1 MKPGRRRS
9 DFPPPRPTPPS
20 PTPGEPDVVVVG
32 GGAAGLMA
40 GACAA
45 ELGLRC
51 VVLERRHRPGLKLL
65 LCGNNRCNVTHRAT
79 VEEMLAAYGEPV
91 AGFLRPA
98 LTAFPPEELRRWF
111 ADRGLR
117 TTVHEDGRVFPASE
131 QADDVVHCFRDVF
144 RDREIPL
151 VHQSPVQGIEREGNG
166 YRVRTLHFSLVTPR
180 VLVATGGVS
189 YPKTGSVGDGQR
201 FARELGHRVLPF
213 RPGLAG
219 LELDACKLVQGE
231 PVSLPDTAVG
241 LFCGGREMAR
251 TEGEILLD
259 RACARGPAMVNAS
272 RIMARENLR
281 DVELRIDLFPA
292 LQVADLARR
301 LMESPRARRGRKDT
315 VPLAPGDVFALLA
328 GQLPAA
334 ASPEAKAK
342 LLKDWRI
349 PVRGVRPLKEAMVTV
364 GGVDLADI
372 DPETMQSRRCPGL
385 YFAGEVMDVDG
396 PTGGYNLHAAFATAR
411 LAISAIAREAGS
423 ALAQPPPPRPPRPF
437 RKRR

>member
-1 MKPGRRRS
+1 
-9 DFPPPRPTPPS
+9 
-20 PTPGEPDVVVVG
+20 VVIG

-45 ELGLRC
+45 EMGLHC
-51 VVLERRHRPGLKLL
+51 VVIERRHRPGLKLL
-65 LCGNNRCNVTHRAT
+65 LCGNNRCNVTHRAS
-79 VEEMLAAYGEPV
+79 VEEMLDAYGEPV
-91 AGFLRPA
+91 ASFLRPA
-98 LTAFPPEELRRWF
+98 MAAFPPDELRRWF

-151 VHQSPVQGIEREGNG
+151 VHNCPVLGIERSGDS
-166 YRVRTLHFSLVTPR
+166 YRVRTMHFSLVAPR

-219 LELDACKLVQGE
+219 IELDACRLVQGQ
-231 PVSLPDTAVG
+231 PVSLPDTEVG
-241 LFCGGREMAR
+241 LFCGGTEVAR
-251 TEGEILLD
+251 TKGEILLD
-259 RACARGPAMVNAS
+259 RVCARGPAMVNAS

-281 DVELRIDLFPA
+281 DVEFRVDLFPGLETA
-292 LQVADLARR
+292 ALARR
-301 LMESPRARRGRKDT
+301 VVESAHGRRGRKDSS
-315 VPLAPGDVFALLA
+315 PLSPGEVFAFLASLLP
-328 GQLPAA
+328 PAN
-334 ASPEAKAK
+334 SPEAKAK

-372 DPETMQSRRCPGL
+372 DPTTMQSRRSPGL
-385 YFAGEVMDVDG
+385 FFAGEVMDVDG

-411 LAISAIAREAGS
+411 LAVSTIASEASGRS
-423 ALAQPPPPRPPRPF
+423 STPPPAPF

>member
-1 MKPGRRRS
+1 MAG
-9 DFPPPRPTPPS
+9 PS
-20 PTPGEPDVVVVG
+20 PAPGEPDVLVVG
-32 GGAAGLMA
+32 AGAAGLMA
-40 GACAA
+40 GAYAA

-51 VVLERRHRPGLKLL
+51 VVFERRHRPGLKLL

-98 LTAFPPEELRRWF
+98 LLAFPPDELRRWF
-111 ADRGLR
+111 AGRGLR

-131 QADDVVHCFRDVF
+131 QADDVVHCFRDVL
-144 RDREIPL
+144 RDGGIPL
-151 VHQSPVQGIEREGNG
+151 VQNCPVLGIEREGDG
-166 YRVRTLHFSLVTPR
+166 YRLRSAHFSLAAPR
-180 VLVATGGVS
+180 ILLATGGVS

-201 FARELGHRVLPF
+201 YARALGHRVLPF

-219 LELDACKLVQGE
+219 VELDACKLVRGR
-231 PVSLPDTAVG
+231 PVSLPGTVTG
-241 LFCGGREMAR
+241 LWCRGIEEAR

-259 RACARGPAMVNAS
+259 RVCARGPAMVNAS
-272 RIMARENLR
+272 RIIARRELR
-281 DVELRIDLFPA
+281 DVECRVDLFPGES
-292 LQVADLARR
+292 VAALARR
-301 LMESPRARRGRKDT
+301 LAEPVRRERNRKDT
-315 VPLAPGDVFALLA
+315 APLSPGEVFAFLSP
-328 GQLPAA
+328 QLPPART
-334 ASPEAKAK
+334 PEDRAR

-372 DPETMQSRRCPGL
+372 DPGTMQSRRSPGL

-411 LAISAIAREAGS
+411 LALAAIARETGRRA
-423 ALAQPPPPRPPRPF
+423 PPPRKQR
-437 RKRR
+437 